1 MSPRRA
7 AVPRPALVDAPV
19 AHGEAP
25 GSVRTR
31 ALDRAPVVH
40 YACKY
45 APVELLA
52 GYGATCEPVTYEAD
66 SFEEA
71 DRLAHPNLCGFGKSL
86 ISYALRD
93 DVRALV
99 LTSCCDV
106 MRRIYDVLE
115 AEQCLDFL
123 FLVDLPHLTGPAER
137 HRLEA
142 ELRRLASAWE
152 GFTGAS
158 FDVGRAL
165 ASFEPPVA
173 RQDARV
179 TLLGAHGP
187 DSLLEAAAE
196 AFDVPVE
203 NLTCTGGRR
212 VASPPARLGRVPQQ
226 RPCHEACDAQAPGP
240 DPMDSFV
247 QWYAGALLD
256 QVPCLRMADVDRRSE
271 QIGTAG
277 QRGIVYHTMKF
288 CDYYGF
294 EYLSVSADSPVPM
307 LKVETDGTRQSAG
320 QLSTRLKAFDETLVG
335 MTDQMRFSAGNGPV
349 YVMGV
354 DSGSTSTDAV
364 VVDGEGT
371 VVASVILPTGSK
383 ATESARK
390 AIDQVLEKAGISRD
404 QVTLAVATGYGRDS
418 IPDMDTSITEITCHA
433 RGAHALAPEAMTI
446 VDIGGQDSKVIK
458 LDRDGGVVNF
468 VMNDKCAAGTGRF
481 LEMMARTMELPLDE
495 FCRQGLEWKKDVK
508 ISSMCTVFAE
518 SEVVSLVADDTP
530 VPDIIH
536 GLDQSVASKIRS
548 LAKRVKAEPPYL
560 MTGGVANNEGVV
572 AAIGEALGAPVTTS
586 EDSQLCGALGAAL
599 LGLEA
604 LD

>member
-1 MSPRRA
+1 MTPT
-7 AVPRPALVDAPV
+7 VYYP
-19 AHGEAP
+19 
-25 GSVRTR
+25 
-31 ALDRAPVVH
+31 
-40 YACKY
+40 CKY
-45 APVELLA
+45 APIELLA
-52 GYGATCEPVTYEAD
+52 GYGAACKPVTYEAT
-66 SFEEA
+66 SFEDA

-86 ISYALRD
+86 IAFALKPE
-93 DVRALV
+93 VKALV

-106 MRRIYDVLE
+106 MRRVYDVLD

-123 FLVDLPHLTGPAER
+123 FMVDLPHLTGPAER
-137 HRLEA
+137 A
-142 ELRRLASAWE
+142 RLASELERLAEAWE
-152 GFTGAS
+152 RYSGEA
-158 FDVGRAL
+158 FDVGAAL

-187 DSLLEAAAE
+187 ESLLKAAE
-196 AFDVPVE
+196 SAFDLPVE

-212 VASPPARLGRVPQQ
+212 VASPPASLGRAI
-226 RPCHEACDAQAPGP
+226 REEACRENCDASTPAP
-240 DPMDSFV
+240 DPKEAFIG
-247 QWYAGALLD
+247 WYAGALLD
-256 QVPCLRMADVDRRSE
+256 QTPCLRMADISGR
-271 QIGTAG
+271 QNLIGAPG
-277 QRGIVYHTMKF
+277 QRGVIYHTMKF

-294 EYLSVSADSPVPM
+294 EYLMASQDAAVPM
-307 LKVETDGTRQSAG
+307 IKVETDGTRQSAG

-335 MTDQMRFSAGNGPV
+335 MTDTLKFDKGAGPI
-349 YVMGV
+349 YVLGV

-364 VVDGEGT
+364 VVDKDGT
-371 VVASVILPTGSK
+371 PVATAILPTGAK
-383 ATESARK
+383 ATESAQR
-390 AIDQVLEKAGISRD
+390 AIDSVLEKAGLSRD
-404 QVTLAVATGYGRDS
+404 QITLAVATGYGRDS
-418 IPDMDTSITEITCHA
+418 IPSMDTSITEITCHA
-433 RGAHALAPEAMTI
+433 RGAHALCPEAMTI

-458 LDRDGGVVNF
+458 LDEDGNVVNF

-495 FCRQGLEWKKDVK
+495 FCTQGLSWKHDVK

-536 GLDQSVASKIRS
+536 GLDRSVASKITS

-572 AAIGEALGAPVTTS
+572 TAIGEALGAPVATS

-604 LD
+604 LV

>member
-1 MSPRRA
+1 MTPT
-7 AVPRPALVDAPV
+7 VYYP
-19 AHGEAP
+19 
-25 GSVRTR
+25 
-31 ALDRAPVVH
+31 
-40 YACKY
+40 CKY
-45 APVELLA
+45 APIELLA
-52 GYGATCEPVTYEAD
+52 GYGAACKPVTYEAT
-66 SFEEA
+66 SFEDA

-86 ISYALRD
+86 IAFALKPE
-93 DVRALV
+93 VKALV

-106 MRRIYDVLE
+106 MRRVYDVLD

-123 FLVDLPHLTGPAER
+123 FMVDLPHLTGPAER
-137 HRLEA
+137 A
-142 ELRRLASAWE
+142 RLASELERLAEAWE
-152 GFTGAS
+152 RYSGET
-158 FDVGRAL
+158 FDVGAAL
-165 ASFEPPVA
+165 ASFEPPVT

-187 DSLLEAAAE
+187 ESLLKAAE
-196 AFDVPVE
+196 SAFDLPVE

-212 VASPPARLGRVPQQ
+212 VASPPASLGRAIRQ
-226 RPCHEACDAQAPGP
+226 EACRESCDASTPAP
-240 DPMDSFV
+240 DPKEAFIG
-247 QWYAGALLD
+247 WYAGALLD
-256 QVPCLRMADVDRRSE
+256 QTPCLRMADISGR
-271 QIGTAG
+271 QNLIGAPG
-277 QRGIVYHTMKF
+277 QRGVIYHTMKF

-294 EYLSVSADSPVPM
+294 EYLMASQDAAVPM
-307 LKVETDGTRQSAG
+307 IKVETDGTRQSAG

-335 MTDQMRFSAGNGPV
+335 MTDTLKFDKGTGPI
-349 YVMGV
+349 YVLGV

-364 VVDGEGT
+364 VVDKDGT
-371 VVASVILPTGSK
+371 PVATVILPTGAK
-383 ATESARK
+383 ATESAQR
-390 AIDQVLEKAGISRD
+390 AIDSVLEKAGLARD
-404 QVTLAVATGYGRDS
+404 QITLAVATGYGRDS
-418 IPDMDTSITEITCHA
+418 IPSMDTSITEITCHA
-433 RGAHALAPEAMTI
+433 RGAHALCPEAMTI

-458 LDRDGGVVNF
+458 LDEDGNVVNF

-495 FCRQGLEWKKDVK
+495 FCTQGLSWKHDVK

-536 GLDQSVASKIRS
+536 GLDRSVASKITS

-572 AAIGEALGAPVTTS
+572 TAIGEALGAPVATS

-604 LD
+604 LV

>member
-7 AVPRPALVDAPV
+7 AVPRPTPVDTPGARD
-19 AHGEAP
+19 EAP
-25 GSVRTR
+25 ESVRTR

-52 GYGATCEPVTYEAD
+52 GYGAACEPVTYEAD

-212 VASPPARLGRVPQQ
+212 VASPPARLGRVPRQ

-256 QVPCLRMADVDRRSE
+256 QVPCLRMADVERRSE

>member
-1 MSPRRA
+1 MNPRRA
-7 AVPRPALVDAPV
+7 AVPRPTPVDAPG
-19 AHGEAP
+19 ARDEAP
-25 GSVRTR
+25 ESVRTR
-31 ALDRAPVVH
+31 ALGRAPVVH

-52 GYGATCEPVTYEAD
+52 GYGAACEPVTYEAD

-256 QVPCLRMADVDRRSE
+256 QVPCLRMADVERRSE

>member
-7 AVPRPALVDAPV
+7 AVPRPTPVDTPGARD
-19 AHGEAP
+19 EAP
-25 GSVRTR
+25 ESVRTR

-52 GYGATCEPVTYEAD
+52 GYGAACEPVTYEAD

-256 QVPCLRMADVDRRSE
+256 QVPCLRMADVERRSE

-383 ATESARK
+383 DRK
-390 AIDQVLEKAGISRD
+390 S
-404 QVTLAVATGYGRDS
+404 
-418 IPDMDTSITEITCHA
+418 
-433 RGAHALAPEAMTI
+433 
-446 VDIGGQDSKVIK
+446 
-458 LDRDGGVVNF
+458 VV
-468 VMNDKCAAGTGRF
+468 
-481 LEMMARTMELPLDE
+481 
-495 FCRQGLEWKKDVK
+495 
-508 ISSMCTVFAE
+508 
-518 SEVVSLVADDTP
+518 
-530 VPDIIH
+530 
-536 GLDQSVASKIRS
+536 
-548 LAKRVKAEPPYL
+548 
-560 MTGGVANNEGVV
+560 
-572 AAIGEALGAPVTTS
+572 
-586 EDSQLCGALGAAL
+586 
-599 LGLEA
+599 
-604 LD
+604 

>member
-7 AVPRPALVDAPV
+7 AVPRPTPVDTPGARD
-19 AHGEAP
+19 EAP
-25 GSVRTR
+25 ESVRTR

-52 GYGATCEPVTYEAD
+52 GYGAACEPVTYEAD

-256 QVPCLRMADVDRRSE
+256 QVPCLRMADVERRSE

>member
-1 MSPRRA
+1 MTPT
-7 AVPRPALVDAPV
+7 VYYP
-19 AHGEAP
+19 
-25 GSVRTR
+25 
-31 ALDRAPVVH
+31 
-40 YACKY
+40 CKY
-45 APVELLA
+45 APIELLA
-52 GYGATCEPVTYEAD
+52 GYGAACKPVTYEAT
-66 SFEEA
+66 SFEDA

-86 ISYALRD
+86 IAFALKPE
-93 DVRALV
+93 VKALV

-106 MRRIYDVLE
+106 MRRVYDVLD

-123 FLVDLPHLTGPAER
+123 FMVDLPHLTGPAER
-137 HRLEA
+137 A
-142 ELRRLASAWE
+142 RLASELERLTEAWE
-152 GFTGAS
+152 RYSGEA
-158 FDVGRAL
+158 FDVGAAL
-165 ASFEPPVA
+165 SSFEPPVA

-187 DSLLEAAAE
+187 ESLLKAAE
-196 AFDVPVE
+196 SAFDLPVE

-212 VASPPARLGRVPQQ
+212 VASPPASLGRAI
-226 RPCHEACDAQAPGP
+226 REEACRENCDASTPAP
-240 DPMDSFV
+240 DPKEAFIG
-247 QWYAGALLD
+247 WYAGALLD
-256 QVPCLRMADVDRRSE
+256 QTPCLRMADISGR
-271 QIGTAG
+271 QNLIGTPG
-277 QRGIVYHTMKF
+277 QRGVIYHTMKF

-294 EYLSVSADSPVPM
+294 EYLMASQDAVVPM
-307 LKVETDGTRQSAG
+307 IKVETDGTRQSAG

-335 MTDQMRFSAGNGPV
+335 MTDTLKFDKGTGPI
-349 YVMGV
+349 YVLGV

-364 VVDGEGT
+364 IVDKDGT
-371 VVASVILPTGSK
+371 PVATVILPTGAK
-383 ATESARK
+383 ATESAQR
-390 AIDQVLEKAGISRD
+390 AIDSVLEKASLTRD
-404 QVTLAVATGYGRDS
+404 QITLAVATGYGRDS
-418 IPDMDTSITEITCHA
+418 IPSMDTSITEITCHA
-433 RGAHALAPEAMTI
+433 RGAHALCPEAMTI

-458 LDRDGGVVNF
+458 LDEDGNVVNF

-495 FCRQGLEWKKDVK
+495 FCTQGLSWKHDVK

-536 GLDQSVASKIRS
+536 GLDRSVASKITS

-572 AAIGEALGAPVTTS
+572 TAIGEALGAPVATS

-604 LD
+604 LV

>member
-1 MSPRRA
+1 MTPT
-7 AVPRPALVDAPV
+7 VYYP
-19 AHGEAP
+19 
-25 GSVRTR
+25 
-31 ALDRAPVVH
+31 
-40 YACKY
+40 CKY
-45 APVELLA
+45 APIELLA
-52 GYGATCEPVTYEAD
+52 GYGTTCKPVTYEAT
-66 SFEEA
+66 SFEDA

-86 ISYALRD
+86 IAFALKPE
-93 DVRALV
+93 VKALV

-106 MRRIYDVLE
+106 MRRVYDVLD

-123 FLVDLPHLTGPAER
+123 FMVDLPHLTGPAER
-137 HRLEA
+137 A
-142 ELRRLASAWE
+142 RLASELERLTEAWE
-152 GFTGAS
+152 RYSGEA
-158 FDVGRAL
+158 FDVGAAL
-165 ASFEPPVA
+165 SSFEPPVA

-187 DSLLEAAAE
+187 ESLLKAAE
-196 AFDVPVE
+196 SAFDLPVE

-212 VASPPARLGRVPQQ
+212 VASPPASLGRAI
-226 RPCHEACDAQAPGP
+226 REEACRENCDASTPAP
-240 DPMDSFV
+240 DPKEAFIG
-247 QWYAGALLD
+247 WYAGALLD
-256 QVPCLRMADVDRRSE
+256 QTPCLRMADISGR
-271 QIGTAG
+271 QNLIGTPG
-277 QRGIVYHTMKF
+277 QRGVIYHTMKF

-294 EYLSVSADSPVPM
+294 EYLMASQDAVVPM
-307 LKVETDGTRQSAG
+307 IKVETDGTRQSAG

-335 MTDQMRFSAGNGPV
+335 MTDTLKFDKGTGPI
-349 YVMGV
+349 YVLGV

-364 VVDGEGT
+364 IVDKDGT
-371 VVASVILPTGSK
+371 PVATVILPTGAK
-383 ATESARK
+383 ATESAQR
-390 AIDQVLEKAGISRD
+390 AIDSVLEKAGLTRD
-404 QVTLAVATGYGRDS
+404 QITLAVATGYGRDS
-418 IPDMDTSITEITCHA
+418 IPTMDTSITEITCHA
-433 RGAHALAPEAMTI
+433 RGAHALCPEAMTI

-458 LDRDGGVVNF
+458 LDEDGNVVNF

-495 FCRQGLEWKKDVK
+495 FCTQGLSWKHDVK

-536 GLDQSVASKIRS
+536 GLDRSVASKITS

-572 AAIGEALGAPVTTS
+572 TAIGEALGAPVATS

-604 LD
+604 LV

>member
-7 AVPRPALVDAPV
+7 AVPRPTPVDTPGARD
-19 AHGEAP
+19 EAP
-25 GSVRTR
+25 ESVRTR

-52 GYGATCEPVTYEAD
+52 GYGAACEPVTYEAD

-247 QWYAGALLD
+247 QWYAGALLG
-256 QVPCLRMADVDRRSE
+256 QVPCLRMADVERRSE

-495 FCRQGLEWKKDVK
+495 FCRQGLEWKRDVK

>member
-7 AVPRPALVDAPV
+7 AVPRPTPVDAPG
-19 AHGEAP
+19 ARDEAP
-25 GSVRTR
+25 ESVRTR

-52 GYGATCEPVTYEAD
+52 GYGAVCEPVTYEAD

-256 QVPCLRMADVDRRSE
+256 QVPCLRMADVERRSE

>member
-7 AVPRPALVDAPV
+7 AVPRPTPVDTPGARD
-19 AHGEAP
+19 EAP
-25 GSVRTR
+25 ESVRTR

-52 GYGATCEPVTYEAD
+52 GYGAACEPVTYEAD

-256 QVPCLRMADVDRRSE
+256 QVPCLRMADVERRSE

-320 QLSTRLKAFDETLVG
+320 QLSTRIKAFDETLVG

>member
-1 MSPRRA
+1 MTPT
-7 AVPRPALVDAPV
+7 VYYP
-19 AHGEAP
+19 
-25 GSVRTR
+25 
-31 ALDRAPVVH
+31 
-40 YACKY
+40 CKY
-45 APVELLA
+45 APIELLA
-52 GYGATCEPVTYEAD
+52 GYGAACKPVTYEAT
-66 SFEEA
+66 SFEDA

-86 ISYALRD
+86 IAFALKPE
-93 DVRALV
+93 VKALV

-106 MRRIYDVLE
+106 MRRVYDVLD

-123 FLVDLPHLTGPAER
+123 FMVDLPHLTGPAER
-137 HRLEA
+137 A
-142 ELRRLASAWE
+142 RLASELERLTEAWE
-152 GFTGAS
+152 RYSGEA
-158 FDVGRAL
+158 FDVGAAL
-165 ASFEPPVA
+165 SSFEPPVA

-187 DSLLEAAAE
+187 ESLLKAAE
-196 AFDVPVE
+196 SAFDLPVE

-212 VASPPARLGRVPQQ
+212 VASPPASLGRAI
-226 RPCHEACDAQAPGP
+226 REEACRENCDASTPAP
-240 DPMDSFV
+240 DPKEAFIG
-247 QWYAGALLD
+247 WYAGALLD
-256 QVPCLRMADVDRRSE
+256 QTPCLRMADISGR
-271 QIGTAG
+271 QNLIGTPG
-277 QRGIVYHTMKF
+277 QRGVIYHTMKF

-294 EYLSVSADSPVPM
+294 EYLMASQDAVVPM
-307 LKVETDGTRQSAG
+307 IKVETDGTRQSAG

-335 MTDQMRFSAGNGPV
+335 MTDTLKFDKGTGPM
-349 YVMGV
+349 YVLGV

-364 VVDGEGT
+364 IVDKDGT
-371 VVASVILPTGSK
+371 PVATVILPTGAK
-383 ATESARK
+383 ATESAQR
-390 AIDQVLEKAGISRD
+390 AIDSVLEKAGLTRD
-404 QVTLAVATGYGRDS
+404 QITLAVATGYGRDS
-418 IPDMDTSITEITCHA
+418 IPTMDTSITEITCHA
-433 RGAHALAPEAMTI
+433 RGAHALCPEAMTI

-458 LDRDGGVVNF
+458 LDEDGNVVNF

-495 FCRQGLEWKKDVK
+495 FCTQGLSWKHDVK

-536 GLDQSVASKIRS
+536 GLDRSVASKITS

-572 AAIGEALGAPVTTS
+572 TAIGEALGAPVATS

-604 LD
+604 LV

>member
-1 MSPRRA
+1 MTPT
-7 AVPRPALVDAPV
+7 VYYP
-19 AHGEAP
+19 
-25 GSVRTR
+25 
-31 ALDRAPVVH
+31 
-40 YACKY
+40 CKY
-45 APVELLA
+45 APIELLA
-52 GYGATCEPVTYEAD
+52 GYGAACKPVTYEAT
-66 SFEEA
+66 SFEDA

-86 ISYALRD
+86 IAFALKPE
-93 DVRALV
+93 VKALV

-106 MRRIYDVLE
+106 MRRVYDVLD

-123 FLVDLPHLTGPAER
+123 FMVDLPHLTGPAER
-137 HRLEA
+137 A
-142 ELRRLASAWE
+142 RLASELERLTEAWE
-152 GFTGAS
+152 RYSGEI
-158 FDVGRAL
+158 FDVGAAL
-165 ASFEPPVA
+165 SSFEPPVA

-187 DSLLEAAAE
+187 ESLLKAAE
-196 AFDVPVE
+196 SAFDLPVE

-212 VASPPARLGRVPQQ
+212 VASPPASLGRAI
-226 RPCHEACDAQAPGP
+226 REEACRENCDASTPTP
-240 DPMDSFV
+240 DPKEAFIG
-247 QWYAGALLD
+247 WYAGALLN
-256 QVPCLRMADVDRRSE
+256 QTPCLRMADISGR
-271 QIGTAG
+271 QNLIGTPG
-277 QRGIVYHTMKF
+277 QRGVIYHTMKF

-294 EYLSVSADSPVPM
+294 EYLMASQDAVVPM
-307 LKVETDGTRQSAG
+307 IKVETDGTRQSAG

-335 MTDQMRFSAGNGPV
+335 MTDTLKFDKGTGPI
-349 YVMGV
+349 YVLGV

-364 VVDGEGT
+364 IVDKDGT
-371 VVASVILPTGSK
+371 PVATVILPTGAK
-383 ATESARK
+383 ATESAQR
-390 AIDQVLEKAGISRD
+390 AIDSVLEKASLTRD
-404 QVTLAVATGYGRDS
+404 QITLAVATGYGRDS
-418 IPDMDTSITEITCHA
+418 IPSMDTSITEITCHA
-433 RGAHALAPEAMTI
+433 RGAHALCPEAMTI

-458 LDRDGGVVNF
+458 LDEEGNVVNF

-495 FCRQGLEWKKDVK
+495 FCTQGLSWKHDVK

-536 GLDQSVASKIRS
+536 GLDRSVASKITS

-572 AAIGEALGAPVTTS
+572 TAIGEALGAPVATS

-604 LD
+604 LV

>member
-1 MSPRRA
+1 MTPT
-7 AVPRPALVDAPV
+7 VYYP
-19 AHGEAP
+19 
-25 GSVRTR
+25 
-31 ALDRAPVVH
+31 
-40 YACKY
+40 CKY
-45 APVELLA
+45 APIELLA
-52 GYGATCEPVTYEAD
+52 GYGAACKPVTYEAT
-66 SFEEA
+66 SFEDA

-86 ISYALRD
+86 IAFALKPE
-93 DVRALV
+93 VKALV

-106 MRRIYDVLE
+106 MRRVYDVLD

-123 FLVDLPHLTGPAER
+123 FMVDLPHLTGPAER
-137 HRLEA
+137 A
-142 ELRRLASAWE
+142 RLASELERLTEAWE
-152 GFTGAS
+152 RYSGEA
-158 FDVGRAL
+158 FDVGAAL
-165 ASFEPPVA
+165 SSFEPPVA

-187 DSLLEAAAE
+187 ESLLKAAE
-196 AFDVPVE
+196 SAFDLPVE

-212 VASPPARLGRVPQQ
+212 VASPPASLGRAI
-226 RPCHEACDAQAPGP
+226 REEACRENCDASTPAP
-240 DPMDSFV
+240 DPKEAFIG
-247 QWYAGALLD
+247 WYAGALLD
-256 QVPCLRMADVDRRSE
+256 QTPCLRMADISGR
-271 QIGTAG
+271 QNLIGTPG
-277 QRGIVYHTMKF
+277 QRGVIYHTMKF

-294 EYLSVSADSPVPM
+294 EYLMASQDAVVPM
-307 LKVETDGTRQSAG
+307 IKVETDGTRQSAG

-335 MTDQMRFSAGNGPV
+335 MTDTLKFDKGTGPI
-349 YVMGV
+349 YVLGV

-364 VVDGEGT
+364 IVDKDGT
-371 VVASVILPTGSK
+371 PVATVILPTGAK
-383 ATESARK
+383 ATESAQR
-390 AIDQVLEKAGISRD
+390 AIDSVLEKAGLTRD
-404 QVTLAVATGYGRDS
+404 QITLAVATGYGRDS
-418 IPDMDTSITEITCHA
+418 IPTMDTSITEITCHA
-433 RGAHALAPEAMTI
+433 RGAHALCPEAMTI

-458 LDRDGGVVNF
+458 LDEDGNVVNF

-495 FCRQGLEWKKDVK
+495 FCTQGLSWKHDVK

-536 GLDQSVASKIRS
+536 GLDRSVASKITS

-572 AAIGEALGAPVTTS
+572 TAIGEALGAPVATS

-604 LD
+604 LV

>member
-1 MSPRRA
+1 MNPRRA
-7 AVPRPALVDAPV
+7 AVPRPTPVDAPG
-19 AHGEAP
+19 ARDEAP
-25 GSVRTR
+25 ESVRTR
-31 ALDRAPVVH
+31 ALGRAPVVH

-52 GYGATCEPVTYEAD
+52 GYGAACEPVTYEAD

-240 DPMDSFV
+240 DPMDSIV

-256 QVPCLRMADVDRRSE
+256 QVPCLRMADVERRSE

>member
-1 MSPRRA
+1 MTPT
-7 AVPRPALVDAPV
+7 VYYP
-19 AHGEAP
+19 
-25 GSVRTR
+25 
-31 ALDRAPVVH
+31 
-40 YACKY
+40 CKY
-45 APVELLA
+45 APIELLA
-52 GYGATCEPVTYEAD
+52 GYGAACKPVTYEAT
-66 SFEEA
+66 SFEDA

-86 ISYALRD
+86 IAFALKPE
-93 DVRALV
+93 VKALV

-106 MRRIYDVLE
+106 MRRVYDVLD

-123 FLVDLPHLTGPAER
+123 FMVDLPHLTGPAER
-137 HRLEA
+137 A
-142 ELRRLASAWE
+142 RLASELERLAEAWE
-152 GFTGAS
+152 RYSGETL
-158 FDVGRAL
+158 DVGAAL

-187 DSLLEAAAE
+187 ESLLKAAE
-196 AFDVPVE
+196 SAFDLPVE

-212 VASPPARLGRVPQQ
+212 VASPPASLGRAI
-226 RPCHEACDAQAPGP
+226 REETCHENCDASTPAP
-240 DPMDSFV
+240 DPKEAFIG
-247 QWYAGALLD
+247 WYAGALLD
-256 QVPCLRMADVDRRSE
+256 QTPCLRMADISGR
-271 QIGTAG
+271 QNLIGAPG
-277 QRGIVYHTMKF
+277 QRGVIYHTMKF

-294 EYLSVSADSPVPM
+294 EYLMASQDAAVPM
-307 LKVETDGTRQSAG
+307 IKVETDGTRQSAG

-335 MTDQMRFSAGNGPV
+335 MTDTLKFDKGAGPI
-349 YVMGV
+349 YVLGV

-364 VVDGEGT
+364 VVDKDGT
-371 VVASVILPTGSK
+371 PVATVILPTGAK
-383 ATESARK
+383 ATESAQR
-390 AIDQVLEKAGISRD
+390 AIDSVLEKAGLARD
-404 QVTLAVATGYGRDS
+404 QITLAVATGYGRDS
-418 IPDMDTSITEITCHA
+418 IPSMDTSITEITCHA
-433 RGAHALAPEAMTI
+433 RGAHALCPEAMTI

-458 LDRDGGVVNF
+458 LDEDGNVVNF

-495 FCRQGLEWKKDVK
+495 FCTQGLSWKHDVK

-518 SEVVSLVADDTP
+518 SEVVSLVADNTP

-536 GLDQSVASKIRS
+536 GLDRSVASKITS

-572 AAIGEALGAPVTTS
+572 TAIGEALGAPVATS

-604 LD
+604 LV

>member
-1 MSPRRA
+1 MTPT
-7 AVPRPALVDAPV
+7 VYYP
-19 AHGEAP
+19 
-25 GSVRTR
+25 
-31 ALDRAPVVH
+31 
-40 YACKY
+40 CKY
-45 APVELLA
+45 APIELLA
-52 GYGATCEPVTYEAD
+52 GYGAACKPVTYEAT
-66 SFEEA
+66 SFEDA

-86 ISYALRD
+86 IAFALKPE
-93 DVRALV
+93 VKALV

-106 MRRIYDVLE
+106 MRRVYDVLD

-123 FLVDLPHLTGPAER
+123 FMVDLPHLTGPAER
-137 HRLEA
+137 A
-142 ELRRLASAWE
+142 RLASELERLAEAWE
-152 GFTGAS
+152 RYSGEA
-158 FDVGRAL
+158 FDVGAAL

-187 DSLLEAAAE
+187 ESLLKAAE
-196 AFDVPVE
+196 SAFDLPVE

-212 VASPPARLGRVPQQ
+212 VASPPASLGRAI
-226 RPCHEACDAQAPGP
+226 REEACRENCDASTPAP
-240 DPMDSFV
+240 DPKEAFIG
-247 QWYAGALLD
+247 WYAGALLD
-256 QVPCLRMADVDRRSE
+256 QTPCLRMADISGR
-271 QIGTAG
+271 QNLIGAPG
-277 QRGIVYHTMKF
+277 QRGVIYHTMKF

-294 EYLSVSADSPVPM
+294 EYLMASQDAAVPM
-307 LKVETDGTRQSAG
+307 IKVETDGTRQSAG

-335 MTDQMRFSAGNGPV
+335 MTDTLKFDKGAGPI
-349 YVMGV
+349 YVLGV

-364 VVDGEGT
+364 VVDKDGT
-371 VVASVILPTGSK
+371 PVATAILPTGAK
-383 ATESARK
+383 ATESAQR
-390 AIDQVLEKAGISRD
+390 AIDSVLEKAGLSRD
-404 QVTLAVATGYGRDS
+404 QITLAVATGYGRDS
-418 IPDMDTSITEITCHA
+418 IPSMDTSITEITCHA
-433 RGAHALAPEAMTI
+433 RGAHALCPEAMTI

-458 LDRDGGVVNF
+458 LDEDGNVVNF

-495 FCRQGLEWKKDVK
+495 FCTQGLSWKHDVK

-518 SEVVSLVADDTP
+518 SEVVSLVADNTP

-536 GLDQSVASKIRS
+536 GLDRSVASKITS

-572 AAIGEALGAPVTTS
+572 TAIGEALGAPVATS

-604 LD
+604 LV

>member
-1 MSPRRA
+1 M
-7 AVPRPALVDAPV
+7 
-19 AHGEAP
+19 
-25 GSVRTR
+25 
-31 ALDRAPVVH
+31 VH

-52 GYGATCEPVTYEAD
+52 GYGAACEPVTYEAD

-256 QVPCLRMADVDRRSE
+256 QVPCLRMADVERRSE

>member
-1 MSPRRA
+1 
-7 AVPRPALVDAPV
+7 
-19 AHGEAP
+19 
-25 GSVRTR
+25 
-31 ALDRAPVVH
+31 
-40 YACKY
+40 
-45 APVELLA
+45 
-52 GYGATCEPVTYEAD
+52 
-66 SFEEA
+66 
-71 DRLAHPNLCGFGKSL
+71 
-86 ISYALRD
+86 
-93 DVRALV
+93 
-99 LTSCCDV
+99 

-247 QWYAGALLD
+247 QWYAGALLG
-256 QVPCLRMADVDRRSE
+256 QVPCLRMADVERRSE

-586 EDSQLCGALGAAL
+586 EDSQLCGALGAAPRPL
-599 LGLEA
+599 
-604 LD
+604 

>member
-1 MSPRRA
+1 MTPT
-7 AVPRPALVDAPV
+7 VY
-19 AHGEAP
+19 
-25 GSVRTR
+25 
-31 ALDRAPVVH
+31 

-52 GYGATCEPVTYEAD
+52 GYGAKTVPVTFEAE

-86 ISYALRD
+86 IAYALRD
-93 DVRALV
+93 DVRCLV

-106 MRRIYDVLE
+106 MRRVYDVLE
-115 AEQCLDFL
+115 AEGCLDFL
-123 FLVDLPHLTGPAER
+123 FLLDLPHLAG
-137 HRLEA
+137 EA
-142 ELRRLASAWE
+142 EKGRMAAELARLARAWE
-152 GFTGAS
+152 EYSGEAFDPGA
-158 FDVGRAL
+158 AL
-165 ASFEPPVA
+165 AAFEPPVA
-173 RQDARV
+173 RQDPRV
-179 TLLGAHGP
+179 TVLGAHGP
-187 DSLLEAAAE
+187 DSLLEAAE
-196 AFDVPVE
+196 DAFDLPVE

-212 VASPPARLGRVPQQ
+212 VASPPPSLGRA
-226 RPCHEACDAQAPGP
+226 RGDAPCPEGCGDRAPAA
-240 DPMDSFV
+240 DPLEEFV
-247 QWYAGALLD
+247 AWYAGALLD
-256 QVPCLRMADVDRRSE
+256 QVPCLRMADVSGRE
-271 QIGTAG
+271 AQIGAPG

-294 EYLSVSADSPVPM
+294 EYLTVSADSPVPM

-335 MTDQMRFSAGNGPV
+335 MTDHMSFKAGDGPV
-349 YVMGV
+349 YVLGV

-364 VVDGEGT
+364 VVDGDGAM
-371 VVASVILPTGSK
+371 VASVIVPTGSK
-383 ATESARK
+383 ATESARR
-390 AIDQVLEKAGISRD
+390 AIDQVLGQAGISRD
-404 QVTLAVATGYGRDS
+404 QVTLAVATGYGRES

-433 RGAHALAPEAMTI
+433 RGAHALCPEAMTI

-458 LDRDGGVVNF
+458 LDETGGVVNF

-481 LEMMARTMELPLDE
+481 LEMMARTMELPMDE
-495 FCRQGLEWKKDVK
+495 FCRQGLQWKKDVK

-560 MTGGVANNEGVV
+560 MTGGVAHNEGVV
-572 AAIGEALGAPVTTS
+572 AAIGEALGAPVATS
-586 EDSQLCGALGAAL
+586 EESQLCGALGAAL

-604 LD
+604 LE

>member
-1 MSPRRA
+1 MNPRRA
-7 AVPRPALVDAPV
+7 AVPRPTPVDAPG
-19 AHGEAP
+19 ARDEAP
-25 GSVRTR
+25 ESVRTR
-31 ALDRAPVVH
+31 ALGRAPVVH

-52 GYGATCEPVTYEAD
+52 GYGAACEPVTYEAD

-256 QVPCLRMADVDRRSE
+256 QVPCLRMADVERRSE

-468 VMNDKCAAGTGRF
+468 AMNDKCAAGTGRF

>member
-1 MSPRRA
+1 MNPRRA
-7 AVPRPALVDAPV
+7 AVPRPTPVDTPGARD
-19 AHGEAP
+19 EAP
-25 GSVRTR
+25 ESVRTR

-52 GYGATCEPVTYEAD
+52 GYGAACEPVTYEAD
-66 SFEEA
+66 GFEEA

-256 QVPCLRMADVDRRSE
+256 QVPCLRMADVERRSE

>member
-7 AVPRPALVDAPV
+7 AVPRPTPVDTPG
-19 AHGEAP
+19 AHDEAP
-25 GSVRTR
+25 ESVRTR

-52 GYGATCEPVTYEAD
+52 GYGAACEPVTYEAD

-256 QVPCLRMADVDRRSE
+256 QVPCLRMADVERRSE

-433 RGAHALAPEAMTI
+433 RGAHDLAPEAMTI

>member
-1 MSPRRA
+1 MTPT
-7 AVPRPALVDAPV
+7 VYYP
-19 AHGEAP
+19 
-25 GSVRTR
+25 
-31 ALDRAPVVH
+31 
-40 YACKY
+40 CKY
-45 APVELLA
+45 APIELLA
-52 GYGATCEPVTYEAD
+52 GYGAACKPVTYEAT
-66 SFEEA
+66 SFEDA

-86 ISYALRD
+86 IAFALKPE
-93 DVRALV
+93 VKALV

-106 MRRIYDVLE
+106 MRRVYDVLD

-123 FLVDLPHLTGPAER
+123 FMVDLPHLTGPAER
-137 HRLEA
+137 A
-142 ELRRLASAWE
+142 RLASELERLAEAWE
-152 GFTGAS
+152 RYSGET
-158 FDVGRAL
+158 FDVGAAL

-187 DSLLEAAAE
+187 KSLLKAAE
-196 AFDVPVE
+196 SAFDLPVE

-212 VASPPARLGRVPQQ
+212 VASPPASLGRAIRQ
-226 RPCHEACDAQAPGP
+226 EACRENCDASTPAP
-240 DPMDSFV
+240 DPKEAFIG
-247 QWYAGALLD
+247 WYAGALLD
-256 QVPCLRMADVDRRSE
+256 QTPCLRMADISGR
-271 QIGTAG
+271 QNLIGAPG
-277 QRGIVYHTMKF
+277 QRGVIYHTMKF

-294 EYLSVSADSPVPM
+294 EYLMASQDAAVPM
-307 LKVETDGTRQSAG
+307 IKVETDGTRQSAG

-335 MTDQMRFSAGNGPV
+335 MTDTLKFDKGAGPI
-349 YVMGV
+349 YVLGV

-364 VVDGEGT
+364 VVDKDGT
-371 VVASVILPTGSK
+371 PVATVILPTGAK
-383 ATESARK
+383 ATESAQR
-390 AIDQVLEKAGISRD
+390 AIDSVLEKAGLARD
-404 QVTLAVATGYGRDS
+404 QITLAVATGYGRDS
-418 IPDMDTSITEITCHA
+418 IPSMDTSITEITCHA
-433 RGAHALAPEAMTI
+433 RGAHALCPEAMTI

-458 LDRDGGVVNF
+458 LDEDGNVVNF

-495 FCRQGLEWKKDVK
+495 FCTQGLSWKHDVK

-536 GLDQSVASKIRS
+536 GLDRSVASKITS

-572 AAIGEALGAPVTTS
+572 TAIGEALGAPVATS

-604 LD
+604 LV

>member
-1 MSPRRA
+1 MTPT
-7 AVPRPALVDAPV
+7 VY
-19 AHGEAP
+19 
-25 GSVRTR
+25 
-31 ALDRAPVVH
+31 

-52 GYGATCEPVTYEAD
+52 GFGAKTAPVTFEAE

-86 ISYALRD
+86 IAYALRD
-93 DVRALV
+93 DVHCLV

-106 MRRIYDVLE
+106 MRRVYDVLE
-115 AEQCLDFL
+115 AEDCLDFL
-123 FLVDLPHLTGPAER
+123 FLLDLPHLTG
-137 HRLEA
+137 EA
-142 ELRRLASAWE
+142 EKGRMATELARLARAWE
-152 GFTGAS
+152 EYSGEAFDPGA
-158 FDVGRAL
+158 AL
-165 ASFEPPVA
+165 AAFEPPVA
-173 RQDARV
+173 RQDPRV
-179 TLLGAHGP
+179 TVLGAHGP
-187 DSLLEAAAE
+187 DSLLEAAE
-196 AFDVPVE
+196 GAFDLPVE

-212 VASPPARLGRVPQQ
+212 VASPPPSLGRA
-226 RPCHEACDAQAPGP
+226 RGDAPCPEGCGDRAPAA
-240 DPMDSFV
+240 DPLEEFV
-247 QWYAGALLD
+247 AWYAGALLD
-256 QVPCLRMADVDRRSE
+256 QVPCLRMADVSGRNS
-271 QIGTAG
+271 QIGAPG

-294 EYLSVSADSPVPM
+294 EYLTVSADSPVPM

-335 MTDQMRFSAGNGPV
+335 MTDHMSFKAGDGPV
-349 YVMGV
+349 YVLGV

-364 VVDGEGT
+364 VVDGDGAM
-371 VVASVILPTGSK
+371 VASVIVPTGSK
-383 ATESARK
+383 ATESARR
-390 AIDQVLEKAGISRD
+390 AIDQVLGQAGISRD
-404 QVTLAVATGYGRDS
+404 QVTLAVATGYGRES

-433 RGAHALAPEAMTI
+433 RGAHALCPEAMTI

-458 LDRDGGVVNF
+458 LDETGGVVNF

-481 LEMMARTMELPLDE
+481 LEMMARTMELPMDE
-495 FCRQGLEWKKDVK
+495 FCRQGLQWKKDVK

-560 MTGGVANNEGVV
+560 MTGGVAHNEGVV
-572 AAIGEALGAPVTTS
+572 AAIGEALGAPVATS
-586 EDSQLCGALGAAL
+586 EESQLCGALGAAL

-604 LD
+604 LE

>member
-1 MSPRRA
+1 VTPT
-7 AVPRPALVDAPV
+7 VYYP
-19 AHGEAP
+19 
-25 GSVRTR
+25 
-31 ALDRAPVVH
+31 
-40 YACKY
+40 CKY
-45 APVELLA
+45 APIELLA
-52 GYGATCEPVTYEAD
+52 GYGAACKPVTYEAT
-66 SFEEA
+66 SFEDA

-86 ISYALRD
+86 IAFALKPE
-93 DVRALV
+93 VKALV

-106 MRRIYDVLE
+106 MRRVYDVLD

-123 FLVDLPHLTGPAER
+123 FMVDLPHLTGPAER
-137 HRLEA
+137 A
-142 ELRRLASAWE
+142 RLASELERLAEAWE
-152 GFTGAS
+152 RYSGEI
-158 FDVGRAL
+158 FDVGAAL
-165 ASFEPPVA
+165 SSFEPPVA

-187 DSLLEAAAE
+187 ESLLKAAE
-196 AFDVPVE
+196 SAFDLPVE

-212 VASPPARLGRVPQQ
+212 VASPPASLGRAI
-226 RPCHEACDAQAPGP
+226 REEACRENCDASTPAP
-240 DPMDSFV
+240 DPKEAFIG
-247 QWYAGALLD
+247 WYAGALLD
-256 QVPCLRMADVDRRSE
+256 QTPCLRMADISGR
-271 QIGTAG
+271 QNLIGTPG
-277 QRGIVYHTMKF
+277 QRGVIYHTMKF

-294 EYLSVSADSPVPM
+294 EYLMASQDAVVPM
-307 LKVETDGTRQSAG
+307 IKVETDGTRQSAG

-335 MTDQMRFSAGNGPV
+335 MTDTLKFDKGTGPI
-349 YVMGV
+349 YVLGV

-364 VVDGEGT
+364 IVDKDGT
-371 VVASVILPTGSK
+371 PVATVILPTGAK
-383 ATESARK
+383 ATESAQR
-390 AIDQVLEKAGISRD
+390 AIDSVLEKASLTRD
-404 QVTLAVATGYGRDS
+404 QITLAVATGYGRDS
-418 IPDMDTSITEITCHA
+418 IPSMDTSITEITCHA
-433 RGAHALAPEAMTI
+433 RGAHALCPEAMTI

-458 LDRDGGVVNF
+458 LDEDGNVVNF

-495 FCRQGLEWKKDVK
+495 FCTQGLSWKHDVK

-536 GLDQSVASKIRS
+536 GLDRSVASKITS

-572 AAIGEALGAPVTTS
+572 TAIGEALGAPVATS

-604 LD
+604 LV